1 MGQAQDHGVRP
12 NDLTA
17 DLRTLEVLLVRGDFG
32 QGGSGSGY
40 CGLMSV
46 AKSIEVTEGILVGH
60 DGSTHSD
67 RALAKAVEI
76 AQGLGVPLTVVRSW
90 TLTTAPRP
98 DSWEPGYMP
107 PLDDFEAATLAALD
121 EDIVTVRLAH
131 PDVNIST
138 AVVHGSAAARLIEAS
153 SKVDMIVVG
162 RRGIGGF
169 RGLLLGSVS
178 EQVVRH
184 AESTVVVVHA

>member
-1 MGQAQDHGVRP
+1 
-12 NDLTA
+12 
-17 DLRTLEVLLVRGDFG
+17 
-32 QGGSGSGY
+32 
-40 CGLMSV
+40 MSV
-46 AKSIEVTEGILVGH
+46 AKSIEVSGGILVGH

-67 RALAKAVEI
+67 RALEKAVEI

-90 TLTTAPRP
+90 TLTTAPTP

-121 EDIVTVRLAH
+121 EDIATVRQAH
-131 PDVNIST
+131 PGVDITT

-184 AESTVVVVHA
+184 AESTVVVVNA